1 MTNWRTNLG
10 GAISVTGTLL
20 ISVGTLTQLT
30 QLSPNTSTMLNP
42 HQLTAMWYVALV
54 GFVLSAIGK
63 GVTALF
69 SADAKVLKQ
78 VVEQSNAI
86 ATQTNVNTVQIA
98 DTKKQVDETTFLTKG
113 KP

>member
-30 QLSPNTSTMLNP
+30 QLSPNTSTLLNP
-42 HQLTAMWYVALV
+42 NQLAAMWYVALA

-63 GVTALF
+63 GFTALF
-69 SADAKVLKQ
+69 SADARVLKQ
-78 VVEQSNAI
+78 VVEQSNAV
-86 ATQTNVNTVQIA
+86 AQQTNFNTVQIA
-98 DTKKQVDETTFLTKG
+98 DTKKQVEETTLLTKG
-113 KP
+113 EP

>member
-42 HQLTAMWYVALV
+42 SQLAAMWYVALA

-69 SADAKVLKQ
+69 SADAKVLKE
-78 VVEQSNAI
+78 VVAQSNAI
-86 ATQTNVNTVQIA
+86 ATQTNFNTVQIS
-98 DTKKQVDETTFLTKG
+98 DTKAKVDTTLETKG
-113 KP
+113 